1 MVFQWV
7 HSVFVIV
14 IPVQLTVGCVGRI
27 FHDVDTA
34 TGEVFWFVGI
44 SISILDS
51 RTCQRRS
58 TDEMQ
63 RLQPRILFMHVCW
76 LPRHWTH
83 QVRVIKSNWSR
94 LQVQDHFSEPNMA
107 TIFDAMAP
115 GGGYNWAPLTAI
127 SMDMFIHDYSLHPL
141 VDWVGSKI
149 ETEFF
154 FSKFELFFI
163 DEQSHT
169 LMDFIRHISPEAWPL
184 WGSWQSWHWRQALS
198 LSAEVLQRWSFSIAA
213 VHTFNF

>member
-1 MVFQWV
+1 MKKSSDEAEHRVMVFQWV

-44 SISILDS
+44 SISHS

-76 LPRHWTH
+76 LPQHWTH

-141 VDWVGSKI
+141 VASPVLGGEISWKVPGPLKWIHFTWSSPPRSQLLETFSMQECLWVR
-149 ETEFF
+149 
-154 FSKFELFFI
+154 
-163 DEQSHT
+163 QC
-169 LMDFIRHISPEAWPL
+169 
-184 WGSWQSWHWRQALS
+184 HWYQ
-198 LSAEVLQRWSFSIAA
+198 
-213 VHTFNF
+213 